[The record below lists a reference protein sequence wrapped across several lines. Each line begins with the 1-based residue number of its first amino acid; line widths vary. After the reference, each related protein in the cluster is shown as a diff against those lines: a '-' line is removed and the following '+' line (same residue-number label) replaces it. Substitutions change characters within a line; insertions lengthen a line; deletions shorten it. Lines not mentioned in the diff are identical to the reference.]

1 VAAAATLAIL
11 SFLWKENPVYR
22 FFEHLFMGLTLGW
35 GIVTTWTDSLVPR
48 WFTPLFGRDLAAGES
63 YNPANLLWML
73 ALAAGTMWYFIFTRR
88 LKWIARIIIGFF
100 IGVGA
105 GIGIQGFFRLQ
116 LPQIAA
122 SFKPLWVKTTNRA
135 GEAALDLRAMF
146 DNLVFL
152 VTFYCSMAYFLFTFK
167 RDRSV
172 LKHTASAG
180 RWLMM
185 IAFGAMFGTTV
196 MARLSLLIDRIQFL
210 LEDWL
215 GLVG

>member
-1 VAAAATLAIL
+1 
-11 SFLWKENPVYR
+11 
-22 FFEHLFMGLTLGW
+22 MGLTLGW
-35 GIVTTWTDSLVPR
+35 GIVATWTDSLVPR
-48 WFTPLFGRDLAAGES
+48 WFMPLYGRDPDLGG
-63 YNPANLLWML
+63 YVNLLWIL
-73 ALAAGTMWYFIFTRR
+73 ALGAGTMWYFIFTRR
-88 LKWIARIIIGFF
+88 FKWIARIIIGFF

-122 SFKPLWVKTTNRA
+122 SFKSVWIKTTNKT
-135 GEAALDLRAMF
+135 GEAVLDLHAMF
-146 DNLVFL
+146 NNLVFL
-152 VTFYCSMAYFLFTFK
+152 VTFYCTMAHFLFTFK
-167 RDRSV
+167 RDRPV
-172 LKHTASAG
+172 LKHAALAG

-196 MARLSLLIDRIQFL
+196 MARLSLLIDRILFL